1 MRRLMLSTYFIAQS
15 TNYLLVDII
24 SAIKRV
30 EKINKQSEHVFA
42 RKNRQQ
48 IIETEIGEI
57 IIVYQT
63 EYINSLVC
71 DL

>member
-30 EKINKQSEHVFA
+30 GKINKQSEHVFA